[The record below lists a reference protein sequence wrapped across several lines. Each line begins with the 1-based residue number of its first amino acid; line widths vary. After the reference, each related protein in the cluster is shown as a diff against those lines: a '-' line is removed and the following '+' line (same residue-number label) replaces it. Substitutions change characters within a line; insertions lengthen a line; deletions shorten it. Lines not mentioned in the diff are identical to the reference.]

1 MLDDNVEQAAK
12 PESGFRTGTVKTEN
26 STGDDPKPE
35 TEQPK
40 PEIEKPKPDIVQPKP
55 ETEKSNPKGISSAD
69 PMREGHGSDYPTN
82 VAPIPSDTSSS
93 SESNPPKSDDNPDT
107 DPINPES
114 DQK

>member
-1 MLDDNVEQAAK
+1 MLDNDDKQDAK
-12 PESGFRTGTVKTEN
+12 PESGVRTGTVKTEN

-55 ETEKSNPKGISSAD
+55 ETEKSNPKGINSAD

-93 SESNPPKSDDNPDT
+93 SESNPDDNPDT

-114 DQK
+114 DMK